1 MRTVACEIGSKHPFI
16 KSADAVDFKENLI
29 HQGVWRELKEDDN
42 QEGSDLDSSQ
52 DAMVALFKEIEP
64 FLLDGTELG
73 GAQVTYAKKAM
84 EIGPDIS
91 QDGNASRISKVDV
104 HAYGIRDI
112 HDKKKAVKD
121 MRFFSTGGRDN
132 ETACV
137 WVAMEKNKANIHKNV
152 LFSNTKASSAR
163 AFVKTELLL
172 NCRSLTVKDKTADW
186 FVLRRFRM
194 MGTMGAMLSSRVL
207 HEENDI
213 KRDTELAAIMDNC
226 IKQWFGRHKSTEAMK
241 QGSAN
246 EPMIL
251 QRLQTFDWIE
261 AVFEVGMLQ

>member
-1 MRTVACEIGSKHPFI
+1 MLKSIQHDVEIKFDRGYGKVAILLTVGAKGYSVKTVACEIGSKHPFI

-29 HQGVWRELKEDDN
+29 HQGVWRELEEDGN
-42 QEGSDLDSSQ
+42 QEGSDLNSSQ

-84 EIGPDIS
+84 EIGPDVS
-91 QDGNASRISKVDV
+91 QDGNATRISKVDV

-163 AFVKTELLL
+163 AFVETELLL

-186 FVLRRFRM
+186 FVLRRFQM
-194 MGTMGAMLSSRVL
+194 TGTMGAMLSSQVASEIASSDDF
-207 HEENDI
+207 HQ
-213 KRDTELAAIMDNC
+213 DT
-226 IKQWFGRHKSTEAMK
+226 
-241 QGSAN
+241 
-246 EPMIL
+246 
-251 QRLQTFDWIE
+251 
-261 AVFEVGMLQ
+261 